1 MRRIFIFSSIGIIFL
16 LLLIMGKFIFTTAN
30 GITEAVETEQNN
42 AIIEENIEPI
52 VSEEIKEEQEVENTE
67 EKRTTILIL
76 GSDQRKNERARSDTM
91 IVAQYIHNE
100 KKAYLISIPRDSK
113 IQLKDKG
120 TQKINAAY
128 AFGGPE
134 LAVETVEEILNIQI
148 DGYIV
153 TNFNGFKEISEALNG
168 VTVNNKK
175 EIVWYDQEGNKKFV
189 IPVGKQRLKGD
200 NLLMY
205 VRFRGDSEGDFG
217 RINRQQEVIKSVIQ
231 EVLNPK
237 NIFKMQ
243 QIVKAVQNNT
253 KTNINFGEFL
263 NLAWQIKD
271 VDNIEIEPLTLKTK
285 SQKSNGIWY
294 EIMDTEDLKRISNI
308 LNGIPI
314 EDTDGSENHYTE

>member
-1 MRRIFIFSSIGIIFL
+1 
-16 LLLIMGKFIFTTAN
+16 
-30 GITEAVETEQNN
+30 
-42 AIIEENIEPI
+42 
-52 VSEEIKEEQEVENTE
+52 
-67 EKRTTILIL
+67 
-76 GSDQRKNERARSDTM
+76 
-91 IVAQYIHNE
+91 
-100 KKAYLISIPRDSK
+100 
-113 IQLKDKG
+113 
-120 TQKINAAY
+120 
-128 AFGGPE
+128 
-134 LAVETVEEILNIQI
+134 VETVEEILNIQI